1 MKDKTIWTVVLIA
14 AAIYAVMRI
23 LPALTSRLTPQSP
36 GGQSGGSYDVG
47 NYNSY
52 QQWMRPTI
60 PYPGDYSYNDYYRS
74 GDNWKNVLAQAGAG
88 AGLAAASYY
97 WPTSYP
103 PAYGA
108 PDQFDGSYS

>member
-23 LPALTSRLTPQSP
+23 LPALTSRLTPSP
-36 GGQSGGSYDVG
+36 AQDQGGSYDVG

-74 GDNWKNVLAQAGAG
+74 GDNWKNVLAEAGAN
-88 AGLAAASYY
+88 AGLQAASYY
-97 WPTSYP
+97 WPNYP

-108 PDQFDGSYS
+108 PLPGDGGNA